1 MATFTTG
8 YRREWGCNSSLL
20 DSSTRLMLIHIAALF
35 DKRWIWHVKL
45 HDNLSSLVIVGCYG
59 NGMRTKDFL
68 QRMFRDGGSSL
79 VRSRRPLF
87 IHFSF
92 SIVGAIS
99 DCDFGKVGSS
109 TDLFGL
115 NIDDLQG
122 GSDDKVP
129 G

>member
-1 MATFTTG
+1 
-8 YRREWGCNSSLL
+8 
-20 DSSTRLMLIHIAALF
+20 
-35 DKRWIWHVKL
+35 
-45 HDNLSSLVIVGCYG
+45 
-59 NGMRTKDFL
+59 
-68 QRMFRDGGSSL
+68 MFRDGGSSL

-115 NIDDLQG
+115 NVDDLQG

-129 G
+129 SQERSLHTGRFVSGYAVHHESGATTTYIVWRRKKLAFQRKARVVKSIRGVRPLRL